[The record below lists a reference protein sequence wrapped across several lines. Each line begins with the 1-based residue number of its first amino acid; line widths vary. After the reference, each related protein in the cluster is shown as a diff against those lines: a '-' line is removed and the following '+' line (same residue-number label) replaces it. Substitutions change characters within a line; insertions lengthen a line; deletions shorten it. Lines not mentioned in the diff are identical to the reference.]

1 MDSKKTRK
9 MQDLIHATNEKM
21 DAIAKEMSN
30 IRESNMDEKEK
41 SGKIRALEQDFRQ
54 LLEDEKKQIEDIEM
68 E

>member
-1 MDSKKTRK
+1 

-54 LLEDEKKQIEDIEM
+54 LLEDEKK
-68 E
+68 

>member
-1 MDSKKTRK
+1 

-54 LLEDEKKQIEDIEM
+54 LLEDEKKQIEKIEM

>member
-1 MDSKKTRK
+1 LDSKKTRK

-54 LLEDEKKQIEDIEM
+54 LLEDEKKQIEEIEM

>member
-1 MDSKKTRK
+1 

-54 LLEDEKKQIEDIEM
+54 LLEDEKKQIEEIEM

>member
-1 MDSKKTRK
+1 

-30 IRESNMDEKEK
+30 IKESNMDEKEK
-41 SGKIRALEQDFRQ
+41 SEKIHALEQDFRQ
-54 LLEDEKKQIEDIEM
+54 LLEDEKKQIEEIEM